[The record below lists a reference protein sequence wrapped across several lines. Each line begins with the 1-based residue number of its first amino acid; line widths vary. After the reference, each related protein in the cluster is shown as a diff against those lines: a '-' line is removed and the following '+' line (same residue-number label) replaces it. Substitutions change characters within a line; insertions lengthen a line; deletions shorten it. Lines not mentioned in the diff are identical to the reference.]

1 MKTNQTIVVRKKL
14 SIEKLGSIRMAI
26 KKCNTCKQEIDELQF
41 VGNLCNQC
49 HSNYLE
55 SLGGEDQYSS

>member
-14 SIEKLGSIRMAI
+14 SMEKPGSIRMAI

-41 VGNLCNQC
+41 VGNQCKQC
-49 HSNYLE
+49 HSDYLE
-55 SLGGEDQYSS
+55 SLGGGDQYSS